1 MLKRM
6 KGRKRIVVAAAVAL
20 AAIAAAVAGG
30 VALAGGGDKPPPGVT
45 AGVSALTRLPPQAH
59 VPDNV
64 AWFVKFESQAT
75 GTDPAKALKGVRLLR
90 QNLGTAHADVY
101 AFTNAKGSPCFLLTG
116 DSGTC
121 ARSPANGT
129 SGLHWTIGGGD
140 AQRPSNLVGI
150 ASDDVTEVQLTV
162 DGTRVPVSLVNNVA
176 FGEFPQGH
184 DHATIVVIHRGGS
197 ESTASV
203 ALQG

>member
-1 MLKRM
+1 MLKRI
-6 KGRKRIVVAAAVAL
+6 RRRNRIAVAAVVALVL
-20 AAIAAAVAGG
+20 TAAIAGG
-30 VALAGGGDKPPPGVT
+30 VALARGGDKPPPGVS

-59 VPDNV
+59 VPENV
-64 AWFVKFESQAT
+64 AWFVTFVSRAT

-90 QNLGTAHADVY
+90 QNLGAAHADVY
-101 AFTNAKGSPCFLLTG
+101 AFKNAAGSPCFLLTG

-121 ARSPANGT
+121 ARSPSAGT

-150 ASDDVTEVQLTV
+150 ASDDVAQVQLTV
-162 DGTRVPVSLVNNVA
+162 DGTQVPVSLVNNVA

-184 DHATIVVIHRGGS
+184 DHATIVVIHRDGT
-197 ESTASV
+197 ESTAGV